1 MTRIYQ
7 KAVFAH
13 YMMNTEMYI
22 AWDMELKGRIREAIM
37 KMILE
42 FDIKIE

>member
-13 YMMNTEMYI
+13 YMMNTE
-22 AWDMELKGRIREAIM
+22 MELKGRIREAIM

>member
-1 MTRIYQ
+1 MFLQSFFHRL
-7 KAVFAH
+7 
-13 YMMNTEMYI
+13 
-22 AWDMELKGRIREAIM
+22 ELKGRIREAIM